1 MVRFSRFRRRGIG
14 IVNQQNPSWP
24 TTIRGVERSGKK
36 TLVQLGVL
44 DFGLLIDG
52 KVGIGVVPES

>member
-1 MVRFSRFRRRGIG
+1 
-14 IVNQQNPSWP
+14 
-24 TTIRGVERSGKK
+24 VERSGKK